1 MQIEK
6 LPSTCI
12 LHKIKGGEMLAKDSA
27 QFDSISAVAVDF
39 LSGFMQALLGFPTQV
54 SNESFGCF
62 PCLKILPI
70 GFLISLCYTEAD
82 TPLLFTDT
90 VHLRQ
95 QMERVVRWAAPAQGW
110 LQVRNPHP
118 KSVDPDSGVKTF
130 SFFSSLLLMRFT
142 RRQLLPNRS
151 VSLWKDS
158 WERASKLSYF
168 SVYCIR

>member
-1 MQIEK
+1 
-6 LPSTCI
+6 
-12 LHKIKGGEMLAKDSA
+12 MLAKDSA

-95 QMERVVRWAAPAQGW
+95 QMERVESGE
-110 LQVRNPHP
+110 PHQR
-118 KSVDPDSGVKTF
+118 KADSRCAT
-130 SFFSSLLLMRFT
+130 LT
-142 RRQLLPNRS
+142 RSQ
-151 VSLWKDS
+151 
-158 WERASKLSYF
+158 
-168 SVYCIR
+168 